1 MCWPSPGPG
10 ARAGS
15 AGVRVSLSGAPSS
28 LTGRSA
34 PGWSI
39 ETIISRAATPKPLPT
54 EPELEPEP
62 PARGSALAAT
72 VLAVS
77 GALVFA
83 VGATVELWPV
93 WALGLALFASGFLV
107 YSPRP

>member
-1 MCWPSPGPG
+1 
-10 ARAGS
+10 
-15 AGVRVSLSGAPSS
+15 
-28 LTGRSA
+28 
-34 PGWSI
+34 
-39 ETIISRAATPKPLPT
+39 
-54 EPELEPEP
+54 
-62 PARGSALAAT
+62 